1 MYFQTG
7 SVIGRS
13 FTQDGEFN
21 NARVPIQEL
30 NSNSGQAKMG
40 SLINTYNHYLN
51 MIRDVTGLNEARD
64 GSTPDPNS
72 LVGLQK
78 LAAANSNTATR
89 HILEGSLFIT
99 RRLSEALSCRI
110 SDVLEYSDFR
120 EEFANQIGKYNVNV
134 LEEIKDLYLH
144 DFGIFIEVSPDE
156 EQKSQLE
163 ANIQVALS
171 RDQIDLEDAIDI
183 RQIKNIKMANELLKV
198 KRKNKQKRDDNR
210 ENEKMQMQADINM
223 QSQQAAAQAAMQ
235 KAEAETQS
243 KIQVK
248 QAEVAFEIEKLN
260 AEAQLKKELMMEE
273 FNINMQLKGMES
285 QNLKQ
290 REDNREKA
298 KADRISQQ
306 NTQQSKLIQQRQ
318 QDLAPIDFESN
329 EDSLD
334 GFDLSEFEPR

>member
-1 MYFQTG
+1 
-7 SVIGRS
+7 
-13 FTQDGEFN
+13 
-21 NARVPIQEL
+21 
-30 NSNSGQAKMG
+30 
-40 SLINTYNHYLN
+40 
-51 MIRDVTGLNEARD
+51 
-64 GSTPDPNS
+64 
-72 LVGLQK
+72 
-78 LAAANSNTATR
+78 
-89 HILEGSLFIT
+89 
-99 RRLSEALSCRI
+99 
-110 SDVLEYSDFR
+110 LEYSDFR

-306 NTQQSKLIQQRQ
+306 NSQQSKLIQQRK